1 MQVFKWKSQNCAL
14 IQQEMDLLQ
23 NQCSLISEV
32 RSSSKEETLKLSK
45 INFQILQQI
54 VKQKSDGNFI
64 FFFLNQYELDSKKK
78 KMEQSRFVKK
88 LTKRFSASTVQ
99 LEAQKSPYSLR
110 HAESKNLLSLKLSTG
125 SVQIF

>member
-23 NQCSLISEV
+23 NQRSLISEV

-64 FFFLNQYELDSKKK
+64 FFFLKQYELDSKKK
-78 KMEQSRFVKK
+78 KREQLTFVTK
-88 LTKRFSASTVQ
+88 LTKRFSASMVQ
-99 LEAQKSPYSLR
+99 LEAQKFPYR
-110 HAESKNLLSLKLSTG
+110 FGHAETRNLLLLKLSVE
-125 SVQIF
+125 SIQMF

>member
-1 MQVFKWKSQNCAL
+1 
-14 IQQEMDLLQ
+14 MDLLQ

-78 KMEQSRFVKK
+78 KMEQLSFVKK
-88 LTKRFSASTVQ
+88 LTKRFSASMVQ
-99 LEAQKSPYSLR
+99 PPVQKS
-110 HAESKNLLSLKLSTG
+110 E
-125 SVQIF
+125 

>member
-64 FFFLNQYELDSKKK
+64 FFFLKQYELDSKKK
-78 KMEQSRFVKK
+78 KREQLTFVTK
-88 LTKRFSASTVQ
+88 LTKRFSASMVQ
-99 LEAQKSPYSLR
+99 LEAQKFPYRLG
-110 HAESKNLLSLKLSTG
+110 HAETKNLLLLKLSVE
-125 SVQIF
+125 SIQMF